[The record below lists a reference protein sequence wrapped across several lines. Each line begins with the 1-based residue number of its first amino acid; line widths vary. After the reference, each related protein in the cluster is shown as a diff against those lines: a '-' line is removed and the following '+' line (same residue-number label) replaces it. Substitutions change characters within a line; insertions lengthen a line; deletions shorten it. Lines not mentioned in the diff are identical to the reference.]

1 MNLHLCAHLTYNSC
15 MKALSPKSERLVAR
29 ATAEE
34 KTLIAHAAALRGRTI
49 TDFMVDAAQSAARK
63 VVAEETVIQLSA
75 DNQRRL
81 AEALLNPTS
90 ANDELQSAF
99 AEYDGANVTSR

>member
-1 MNLHLCAHLTYNSC
+1 MRT
-15 MKALSPKSERLVAR
+15 LSPKSERLVAR
-29 ATAEE
+29 ATTEE

-75 DNQRRL
+75 ENQKRL
-81 AEALLNPTS
+81 AEALLDPKP
-90 ANDELQSAF
+90 ANDALKAAF
-99 AEYDGANVTSR
+99 TEYDSANVTSR